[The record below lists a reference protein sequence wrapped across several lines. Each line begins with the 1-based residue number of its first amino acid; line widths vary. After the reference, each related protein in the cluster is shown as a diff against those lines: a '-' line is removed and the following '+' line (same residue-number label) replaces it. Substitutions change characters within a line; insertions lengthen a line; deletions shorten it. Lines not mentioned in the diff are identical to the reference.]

1 MGPLF
6 AIVRQFL
13 WHTPAM
19 MIDDRLPDWP
29 PPPDAPIGED
39 RARAYIAWIRDRVR
53 PLLEEGRRMIRERYP
68 SAYIGT
74 YVARLDQLATW
85 RLTDGMDGLNIGGL
99 WCEPTPGSFAWVNI
113 IIRRDGRLEVR
124 PGQRMG

>member
-1 MGPLF
+1 MG
-6 AIVRQFL
+6 I
-13 WHTPAM
+13 
-19 MIDDRLPDWP
+19 MIGDETLLDWP
-29 PPPDAPIGED
+29 PPAGEPIGED

-53 PLLEEGRRMIRERYP
+53 PLLEEGRRMIQERYP

-85 RLTDGMDGLNIGGL
+85 HLTDGMDGLNIGGL

-113 IIRRDGRLEVR
+113 IIRRDG
-124 PGQRMG
+124 